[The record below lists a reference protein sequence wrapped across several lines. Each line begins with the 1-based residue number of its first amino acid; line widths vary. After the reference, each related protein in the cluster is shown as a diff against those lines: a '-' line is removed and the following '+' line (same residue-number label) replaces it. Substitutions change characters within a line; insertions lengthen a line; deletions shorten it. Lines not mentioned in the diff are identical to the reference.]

1 MNIISSV
8 DQAISLFSQ
17 VIHVEKKNYLC
28 FLFFSFTRIMHFL
41 LTKHK
46 KIDHTSAASN
56 LEVLTHRLGNLPSML
71 FLSRLTLRQL
81 QVNQA
86 VLGIHGLDVQFT
98 GVNFLESLVY
108 LTFIDYHVL

>member
-1 MNIISSV
+1 M
-8 DQAISLFSQ
+8 LF
-17 VIHVEKKNYLC
+17 I
-28 FLFFSFTRIMHFL
+28 

-46 KIDHTSAASN
+46 KMTTQAQHLIF
-56 LEVLTHRLGNLPSML
+56 EVLTRRLGNLPSMF

-108 LTFIDYHVL
+108 FTFIDYHVL